1 MPTSEAMATG
11 IGSIL
16 PPTPQNRQSQIKE
29 LSDCYL
35 HLCLSARGTRP
46 VYFMYAEYCP
56 LSWGRAGELLATR
69 LATASPGRVLSLT
82 QTL

>member
-1 MPTSEAMATG
+1 MLTSEAMATG

-16 PPTPQNRQSQIKE
+16 PLTPQNRQSQIKE

-46 VYFMYAEYCP
+46 VYFMYTEYCP
-56 LSWGRAGELLATR
+56 LSGGDGEELATR
-69 LATASPGRVLSLT
+69 LATASPGRLPSLT
-82 QTL
+82 RTR